1 MNSKCYS
8 YEKIEHI
15 VEKAKKGCK
24 ISTYTLIEIL
34 NPFMINLSKR
44 VYVLNYSNEDLY
56 QECIKSL
63 LEAIYSY
70 NLGKNIFVS
79 YATTS
84 IKNNIYCIV
93 RKRAKE
99 NFQTSL
105 EKVEFSLNYDVDF
118 HKNLDA
124 FEKNELIKKLQLVFY
139 KLKPEYREV
148 LIHHYFKNK
157 RLNDF
162 KTNKDPYSLKRNAV
176 KALKKELAKLNC

>member
-56 QECIKSL
+56 QECIK
-63 LEAIYSY
+63 
-70 NLGKNIFVS
+70 NIFVS

-118 HKNLDA
+118 HKNLDT

-148 LIHHYFKNK
+148 LIHYYFKNK